1 MTVVA
6 YFSLDNVHNN
16 HNLKRT
22 SDTNVI
28 GYGTPRDHMLK
39 NFAGTLLRVDD
50 KVGRTGGL
58 RANSRQI
65 TSPSMCVSV
74 CVHDPM
80 IFCR

>member
-28 GYGTPRDHMLK
+28 GHY
-39 NFAGTLLRVDD
+39 V
-50 KVGRTGGL
+50 
-58 RANSRQI
+58 I
-65 TSPSMCVSV
+65 TCSKKLQAHC
-74 CVHDPM
+74 CG
-80 IFCR
+80 